1 MKAVVLPAFVV
12 AVAASPT
19 QAAQFKCHRDIKC
32 QMARDG
38 ITYQQA
44 VERGYVKE
52 NAAAKARKA
61 KGPQ

>member
-1 MKAVVLPAFVV
+1 MKSVVLLAFAFSV
-12 AVAASPT
+12 AVIPA
-19 QAAQFKCHRDIKC
+19 QAAQFKCHRDLKC

-61 KGPQ
+61 KTAQ